1 MSAPEDRRKTKR
13 YYFKALLQLADAGE
27 FSNVNLESIN
37 ISSGGLFFRS
47 STNLEIGREL
57 NLILSL
63 PEWPQPVEAKCT
75 VMHVL
80 ETIPNRQ
87 YFVGVSFRDMTGIS
101 PEDLDNY
108 LGTHFD

>member
-1 MSAPEDRRKTKR
+1 MSAPEDRRKSKR
-13 YYFKALLQLADAGE
+13 YYFKALLQLADSGE
-27 FSNVNLESIN
+27 FSNVSLESIN
-37 ISSGGLFFRS
+37 ISSGGIFFRS

-57 NLILSL
+57 NIILAL
-63 PEWPQPVEAKCT
+63 PEWPQPIEARCT

-87 YFVGVSFRDMTGIS
+87 YFVGVSFSSLEGIT
-101 PEDLDNY
+101 PADLDHY